1 MPNKKKQVDSQY
13 VDLLDED
20 KAIAGQKFVCLS
32 FISPEDII
40 KDKNLFFFNK
50 FLKQFEFYKTFDKY
64 TQFLNF
70 LSYKY
75 NLDFNKLTDDM
86 NEYIKEEKDNL
97 FLTTL
102 DDDYKTYLDK
112 NEDKLQDEYNKLYE
126 FQTNTRGIK
135 VRGVFPS
142 QEEAELRCKFLR
154 DNDAS
159 HDVYV
164 GQVGLWM
171 PFHPEAYKT
180 GKVEYLEK
188 ELNELMNQKKK
199 NDETNKEEF
208 KKRIKD
214 SKRKAIEEN
223 IKKAEKEGN
232 KLMQSINE
240 NDELVNSDRMDVP
253 GKNLLYGDGKDDDIA
268 TANLRKQLFESDDV
282 ILPTDKNNDHG
293 ISRLTKSKEILEKQ
307 EKQEKQE
314 KEEKEEKQE
323 KEDKKK

>member
-1 MPNKKKQVDSQY
+1 MSDKNKSSNSQY

-20 KAIAGQKFVCLS
+20 KPIAGQKFVCLS
-32 FISPEDII
+32 FISPENII
-40 KDKNLFFFNK
+40 KDKNLFYFNK
-50 FLKQFEFYKTFDKY
+50 FLKQFEFYKSFDKY

-70 LSYKY
+70 ISYKY
-75 NLDFNKLTDDM
+75 NLDFNKLTEDM

-135 VRGVFPS
+135 VRGVFS
-142 QEEAELRCKFLR
+142 TQEEAELRCKFLR
-154 DNDAS
+154 DNDSA

-188 ELNELMNQKKK
+188 ELNELMHQKKK
-199 NDETNKEEF
+199 NDEISKDEF
-208 KKRIKD
+208 KKRIRET
-214 SKRKAIEEN
+214 KRKAIEEN

-240 NDELVNSDRMDVP
+240 KDELVNSDRMDVP
-253 GKNLLYGDGKDDDIA
+253 GKNLLYGDGSNDDIA

-293 ISRLTKSKEILEKQ
+293 ISRLTKSKQEDNQEDNQEDKQQDKQ
-307 EKQEKQE
+307 EDKQE
-314 KEEKEEKQE
+314 
-323 KEDKKK
+323 DKIDIN

>member
-102 DDDYKTYLDK
+102 DDDYK
-112 NEDKLQDEYNKLYE
+112 
-126 FQTNTRGIK
+126 
-135 VRGVFPS
+135 
-142 QEEAELRCKFLR
+142 
-154 DNDAS
+154 
-159 HDVYV
+159 
-164 GQVGLWM
+164 
-171 PFHPEAYKT
+171 
-180 GKVEYLEK
+180 
-188 ELNELMNQKKK
+188 
-199 NDETNKEEF
+199 
-208 KKRIKD
+208 
-214 SKRKAIEEN
+214 
-223 IKKAEKEGN
+223 
-232 KLMQSINE
+232 
-240 NDELVNSDRMDVP
+240 
-253 GKNLLYGDGKDDDIA
+253 
-268 TANLRKQLFESDDV
+268 
-282 ILPTDKNNDHG
+282 
-293 ISRLTKSKEILEKQ
+293 
-307 EKQEKQE
+307 
-314 KEEKEEKQE
+314 
-323 KEDKKK
+323 

>member
-1 MPNKKKQVDSQY
+1 MGIMSKHKHKNKDANSKY

-20 KAIAGQKFVCLS
+20 NAIAGQKFVCLS
-32 FISPEDII
+32 FISPENII
-40 KDKNLFFFNK
+40 RDKNMFLFDK
-50 FLKQFEFYKTFDKY
+50 FIKQFEFYKTFDKY

-75 NLDFNKLTDDM
+75 NLDFNNLTDDM

-97 FLTTL
+97 FLTTI

-112 NEDKLQDEYNKLYE
+112 NEEKLQDEYNKLYN
-126 FQTNTRGIK
+126 FQTSTRGLK
-135 VRGVFPS
+135 VRGVFAS
-142 QEEAELRCKFLR
+142 QEEAETKCKVLRE
-154 DNDAS
+154 NDPN

-188 ELNELMNQKKK
+188 ELNELMSEKKK

-240 NDELVNSDRMDVP
+240 DGELVNSDTMDVP
-253 GKNLLYGDGKDDDIA
+253 GKNLLYGDGSNDDIA

-282 ILPTDKNNDHG
+282 ILPSDKDNDHG
-293 ISRLTKSKEILEKQ
+293 VSRLTKSKDNSEKD
-307 EKQEKQE
+307 EKDEK
-314 KEEKEEKQE
+314 
-323 KEDKKK
+323 DKIDIK